1 MAYSSSGKIFGFVL
15 IFLLICMLVSCGTS
29 MAPKKSEPT
38 VRVSVTAPPDASPL
52 EQVLTWSAD
61 RHTTRSITIR
71 KINTGATNPA
81 NGIVVVDWDYNKSGA
96 MKYAIE
102 DLLEFVLKV
111 SRDMR
116 AYDSCQKLT
125 FTVWCPAVDK
135 YGNKTDVVGVTFE
148 IKASTMDAINY
159 DYMLKLTGIDQ
170 EYVINAFDHCYMM
183 GFIEE
188 DITSR

>member
-1 MAYSSSGKIFGFVL
+1 
-15 IFLLICMLVSCGTS
+15 MLVSCGTS